1 MAGSRAMRKQS
12 LLTIKITIYYKTMM
26 TKIKQATPRVIFMM
40 LFLGCISLAGCDNN
54 PNHKVNRKPISFK
67 SIEGITYTEVARYQQ
82 NGLSFNEYGY
92 HLNPDWRLRFVSD
105 DSVAL
110 FSPVKKAFLNFP
122 LALGFDSVI
131 NTNRSY
137 LKMRRMSKD
146 SLVFELLI
154 AHDDTLNING
164 EKIYM
169 KFYADNYIKNSL
181 HTTADVLQRYKK
193 RDTLFVK
200 GLVVKAN
207 ADMKDA
213 FAAQEP
219 VQLISKSPAVTVVKQ
234 KTVADW
240 LLNNYNTSADYMDP
254 HYDIVIN
261 KAYADFKYSFTVYV
275 DKEGTMYYDKPI
287 FPFTDGKYRDEYIR
301 ISKAIM
307 DTYLKLYLKEIPGQ
321 TLGMKHAS
329 LISLHVK
336 GISKA
341 NNTISKR

>member
-1 MAGSRAMRKQS
+1 MKI
-12 LLTIKITIYYKTMM
+12 LLLKNF
-26 TKIKQATPRVIFMM
+26 VL
-40 LFLGCISLAGCDNN
+40 LFSVCAILAFAGCDYNN
-54 PNHKVNRKPISFK
+54 PRLKKNKKPISFK
-67 SIEGITYTEVARYQQ
+67 SIEGITYTEVWRYQQ

-146 SLVFELLI
+146 SLVFELL
-154 AHDDTLNING
+154 AARNDTLNTVG

-181 HTTADVLQRYKK
+181 HTTAAVLQRYKK

-200 GLVVKAN
+200 ELVAKAN

-219 VQLISKSPAVTVVKQ
+219 VQLISKSPILTVVKE

-254 HYDIVIN
+254 EYDIVIN
-261 KAYADFKYSFTVYV
+261 KAYGDFYYSFSVFV
-275 DKEGTMYYDKPI
+275 DKDGKMYYDKPLVP
-287 FPFTDGKYRDEYIR
+287 FPDGKYRDNYIR

-307 DTYLKLYLKEIPGQ
+307 NTYLKLYLKENPGQ

-336 GISKA
+336 GVSKA
-341 NNTISKR
+341 NNRIAAR